1 MKYKLDVR
9 HRLES
14 LLQESNMK
22 LFVLQSTIDEMRSV
36 GQKATE
42 ALAWAQECCEVIND
56 TQTTSNNPLDRY
68 KKILE
73 KKRYFVA
80 TQDRDLRGALN
91 SLPGVPVLYL
101 NKVTMVLESPSKAS
115 LEYNNKVSHIYS
127 VVFSILTNTTIV
139 LAYRLRTSRCL
150 QERPNKK

>member
-22 LFVLQSTIDEMRSV
+22 LFVLQSTINEMQSV
-36 GQKATE
+36 GQKAAE

-56 TQTTSNNPLDRY
+56 TQVTSNNPLDRY
-68 KKILE
+68 KKVLE

-80 TQDRDLRGALN
+80 TQDKDLRGALN
-91 SLPGVPVLYL
+91 TLPGVPILYL

-115 LEYNNKVSHIYS
+115 LEYNNKAENIKMSAGEAEQD
-127 VVFSILTNTTIV
+127 FM
-139 LAYRLRTSRCL
+139 
-150 QERPNKK
+150 NKLG